1 MPRGSAVT
9 VISRNPRWEAQF
21 PQTKRVL
28 DYAPG
33 ASMRQEVYRVAFD
46 EANAELSEILGKF
59 ELLRLRKD
67 RIEKVVEALKPLIAM
82 NEAAAAAGERSA
94 VAERQAPASA
104 TSVQAPAE
112 ASQASPSPIPY
123 PVQQPAMQGS
133 DPFAR
138 RIESA
143 VGQST
148 AAKDVSEYSRLFN
161 TGVSRGN

>member
-1 MPRGSAVT
+1 
-9 VISRNPRWEAQF
+9 
-21 PQTKRVL
+21 
-28 DYAPG
+28 
-33 ASMRQEVYRVAFD
+33 MRQEVYRVAFD

-67 RIEKVVEALKPLIAM
+67 RIEKVVDALKPLVAL
-82 NEAAAAAGERSA
+82 NESAAAATERGPA
-94 VAERQAPASA
+94 ATERQAPVEA
-104 TSVQAPAE
+104 TSAHAPAE
-112 ASQASPSPIPY
+112 SAPAAPSPMPY
-123 PVQQPAMQGS
+123 AVQPATQSS

-143 VGQST
+143 VGQSS